1 MHSQIVTVPK
11 SGTRR
16 GLEQSRGRGGIISRA
31 ASFPRL
37 LPSLHLRS
45 CSITSGLVII
55 SARFSRRYG
64 AASKFRKQMRSSN
77 RSRRSLRSSSSRNSG
92 LFRRSSSYNYMVAR
106 IITVSYTEKKHGR
119 MSHKYDKRE
128 IFRLDIFVGVIDLS
142 ISVPLW

>member
-1 MHSQIVTVPK
+1 MHSQIVTMPK
-11 SGTRR
+11 GGTR
-16 GLEQSRGRGGIISRA
+16 GSEQSRGRRGIISRA

-37 LPSLHLRS
+37 LSSLHLRS

-64 AASKFRKQMRSSN
+64 ATSKFRKQMRSSN

-92 LFRRSSSYNYMVAR
+92 LFRHSSSYNYMIAR
-106 IITVSYTEKKHGR
+106 NYSATHDGR
-119 MSHKYDKRE
+119 ISHKYDKRE

-142 ISVPLW
+142 ISVPL